1 MGRNRGIYFAA
12 LVLAFVFFLFF
23 SAWFSE
29 FLLMLLL
36 CLPFMSLLVSL
47 PAMLTARPVVNWP
60 GEVIRGDPAEV
71 RVQVRCAMPMPA
83 CVLTLLLEDGMTG
96 REVKY
101 RWDVGKRTS
110 LPLPSQHCG
119 SIRCTVRYGWV
130 CDYLGLFRIRRR
142 WRDTGQLL
150 VLPVPRMPDPIPNLG
165 RLLVH
170 AYRPLP
176 GGGFS
181 EVHELRD
188 YQPGDSLR
196 DFNWKLTAKMDKPI
210 VREPQIADQGAVVL
224 SADLTG
230 KPEELDDTLDCL
242 VGTAQWLARQ
252 GVAHEVRW
260 FSGSRRQSFP
270 VDGPED
276 IHRLTL
282 ALCASERGAEHV
294 SAASLAGDARWHYH
308 VSPDAGGKA

>member
-1 MGRNRGIYFAA
+1 MGRNRGIYVAA
-12 LVLAFVFFLFF
+12 LALAFLFFLFF

-29 FLLMLLL
+29 FLLALLL
-36 CLPFMSLLVSL
+36 CLPLMSLLVSL
-47 PAMLTARPVVNWP
+47 PAMLTAQPVVRWP
-60 GEVIRGDPAEV
+60 GEVTRGDPAEV
-71 RVQVRCAMPMPA
+71 RVQIRCAMPIPESG
-83 CVLTLLLEDGMTG
+83 LTLLLEDGMTG

-101 RWDVGKRTS
+101 RWDMGKRAS
-110 LPLPSQHCG
+110 LPLPSLHCG
-119 SIRCTVRYGWV
+119 SIRCSVRCGWV

-142 WRDTGQLL
+142 WRDTGHLL
-150 VLPVPRMPDPIPNLG
+150 VLPVPRLPDPIPNLE
-165 RLLVH
+165 RLQVH
-170 AYRPLP
+170 DYRPLS

-210 VREPQIADQGAVVL
+210 VREPQIADQRAVVL

-230 KPEELDDTLDCL
+230 KPEELDSTLDCL
-242 VGTAQWLARQ
+242 VGASKWLAGQ
-252 GVAHEVRW
+252 GVAHAVRW
-260 FSGSRRQSFP
+260 FSGSQRQSFQ
-270 VDGPED
+270 VDGPQD

-282 ALCASERGAEHV
+282 ALCASERGHV

-308 VSPDAGGKA
+308 VSPDAGGNP